1 MPKYLV
7 EAISQ
12 HRMRYVINCKSAE
25 HAADTVVMNEPEQ
38 EFSQLHLGE
47 VITSVREV
55 SDQEYL
61 RLFNEDNDYMR
72 SWTDEEKFRLVHK
85 VDYPED
91 DKWEFS

>member
-7 EAISQ
+7 ESISQ
-12 HRMRYVINCKSAE
+12 YRMRYVIDCKSSE

-47 VITSVREV
+47 IITSVREV
-55 SDQEYL
+55 SDEEYL
-61 RLFNEDNDYMR
+61 RLFNEDNSYLT
-72 SWTDEEKFRLVHK
+72 SWNDEQKFRLVHK

-91 DKWEFS
+91 WEFS